1 MKQHGIVICKI
12 LIRATTEVLK
22 HNFANCVIRSG
33 ERRNHSQR
41 QHLHSERAIIMHRI
55 HFGTSSGASLSEV
68 HFVFV
73 RPIPKKLY
81 YLVHAGAPNNPF
93 GDQQEFGIGP
103 VLFSLYT
110 TSLSQRI

>member
-1 MKQHGIVICKI
+1 MKQHGIIICII
-12 LIRATTEVLK
+12 LIRATIELLK
-22 HNFANCVIRSG
+22 HDVANCVIGSG

-41 QHLHSERAIIMHRI
+41 QHLHSESAIIMHRI
-55 HFGTSSGASLSEV
+55 HFGNSGASLSEV

-81 YLVHAGAPNNPF
+81 YLVHAGAPNIPF
-93 GDQQEFGIGP
+93 GDQREFCLGP

-110 TSLSQRI
+110 TSLSRRT